1 MCAFDDIF
9 SYGYIEN
16 KLMVPH
22 RNQGMEIV
30 LVEHGHLEWAVDRI
44 PEVLTPG
51 TVFFTLPWQ
60 VHGSLMLREPPNRIF
75 YTLFSLSDGCS
86 DSETE
91 IRFPASLEFSEAE
104 QKTLGAVFA
113 EAQRHAWP
121 ATPLLKALFP
131 ELIRRLDSKT
141 AIDKIAAPALLRTL
155 LIELA
160 GIISRSQTETQWLSP
175 TVRKVKTFLP
185 RIAESMDHN
194 WTLEEMAAECGI
206 KRTQFA
212 NIIKQLTGY
221 SPGQYLQRVRFDRAC
236 ELLRNTDSSITNIAL
251 ECGYSSSQYFA
262 EAFRNQVHMKPSEY
276 RGLASELDEIMEV
289 NWEHPER
296 RSLAEEKKRAGIMHR
311 FSVERMS
318 STHP

>member
-1 MCAFDDIF
+1 MNALDDIV

-30 LVEHGHLEWAVDRI
+30 LVEHGRLEWAVERI

-60 VHGSLMLREPPNRIF
+60 VHRSLMLREPPNRIF

-104 QKTLGAVFA
+104 QKTLGAVFV

-121 ATPLLKALFP
+121 ATPLLKELFP
-131 ELIRRLDSKT
+131 ELIRRLDSGT
-141 AIDKIAAPALLRTL
+141 SIDKIAAPSLLRTL

-175 TVRKVKTFLP
+175 TVRKVKEFLP
-185 RIAESMDHN
+185 RMAESMDHD
-194 WTLEEMAAECGI
+194 WTLDEMADGCGI

-212 NIIKQLTGY
+212 NIIKHLTGY
-221 SPGQYLQRVRFDRAC
+221 SPGQYLQLLRLDRAC
-236 ELLRNTDSSITNIAL
+236 ELLRNTDLSITDIAFG
-251 ECGYSSSQYFA
+251 CGYSSSQYFA
-262 EAFRNQVHMKPSEY
+262 EAFRKQVHMTPSEY

-289 NWEHPER
+289 N
-296 RSLAEEKKRAGIMHR
+296 
-311 FSVERMS
+311 
-318 STHP
+318 